1 MSTSSRAGRATT
13 SLSGGNNLD
22 KLDGGNGDDVLAGG
36 GSSDQ
41 IIGGRGNDLLSGNQT
56 DAVVYDNGLDTF
68 LFVGK
73 FGNDTITDF
82 HIGFST
88 IAFVGGIDESDV
100 TVKIKGDDV
109 KIVVAHRHDSRRS
122 SSRASR
128 ISSIPTSTSS
138 TPDAGVG
145 CSPAC
150 RSRRSRDR
158 DRGIA
163 T

>member
-1 MSTSSRAGRATT
+1 MFGGAGDDVLTGQEGVDILKGGKGAD

-22 KLDGGNGDDVLAGG
+22 KLDGGEGDDVLAGG

-41 IIGGRGNDLLSGNQT
+41 ITGGRGNDLLSGNQT

-73 FGNDTITDF
+73 FGHDTITDF

-100 TVKIKGDDV
+100 TVKTKGDDV
-109 KIVVAHRHDSRRS
+109 KIVVSHHGTQ
-122 SSRASR
+122 
-128 ISSIPTSTSS
+128 SILVK
-138 TPDAGVG
+138 GVADQFD
-145 CSPAC
+145 PNIDIFYA
-150 RSRRSRDR
+150 
-158 DRGIA
+158 
-163 T
+163 